1 MSVML
6 YKKPGKHKMHGD
18 TFDYIVVDESEVDR
32 STSQG
37 WCKTTTEA
45 KEAYLDKDVKR
56 ENLTAKAS
64 EYGEKVDG
72 RTSID
77 KLETLVTDK
86 IEEEVQAETLRIF

>member
-6 YKKPGKHKMHGD
+6 YKQPGKHKIHGD
-18 TFDYIVVDESEVDR
+18 TFDYVVVNEDEVEV
-32 STSQG
+32 SLSNG
-37 WCKTTTEA
+37 WHMTTTEA
-45 KEAYLDKDVKR
+45 KEAYKDKDIKR
-56 ENLTAKAS
+56 ENLTAKAA

-86 IEEEVQAETLRIF
+86 ITEEVATETLRIF